1 MKLKI
6 MTFNIQHCLNYIERR
21 IDFPLFARTIAESG
35 ADIVGLNEVRGKGL
49 HPLYEEQTKILAE
62 GAGYKYYYFAKA
74 IDFDG
79 VNPYGNAVLSKYPI
93 IKAETVGIPDP
104 AVRAYDGYYETRCI
118 AKLTV
123 DIEGE
128 PLTVLAA
135 HFGLN
140 RDEHENARDT
150 IIKNL
155 EKKRCVLMGD
165 FNVQPQSDILDP
177 IRERMKDTSDGCG
190 DMFTFPSDK
199 PDRKID
205 YIFVSKDTEVLS
217 AEIPALAVSDHRPH
231 TAEIEL

>member
-6 MTFNIQHCLNYIERR
+6 MTFNIQHCLNYIERF
-21 IDFPLFARTIAESG
+21 IDFPLFAKTIADSG
-35 ADIVGLNEVRGKGL
+35 ADIVGLNEVRGKGANP
-49 HPLYEEQTKILAE
+49 HYEAQTEILAKSS
-62 GAGYKYYYFAKA
+62 GYPYRYFAKA

-79 VNPYGNAVLSKYPI
+79 CNPYGNAVLSKYPI

-104 AVRAYDGYYETRCI
+104 TVKKYDGYYETRCI

-123 DIEGE
+123 DVGE
-128 PLTVLAA
+128 PLTVLVT

-150 IIKNL
+150 ILTNL
-155 EKKRCVLMGD
+155 SDKRCVLMGD
-165 FNVQPQSDILDP
+165 FNVRPDSDILDP
-177 IRERMKDTSDGCG
+177 IRASMKDTATGRG
-190 DMFTFPSDK
+190 DMFSFPSDK

-205 YIFVSKDTEVLS
+205 YIFVSNDIKVLS
-217 AEIPALAVSDHRPH
+217 AEIPALTVSDHRPH

>member
-21 IDFPLFARTIAESG
+21 IDFPLFAKTIAESG
-35 ADIVGLNEVRGKGL
+35 TDIVGLNEVRGKGI

-104 AVRAYDGYYETRCI
+104 AVRKYDGYYETRCI

-123 DIEGE
+123 DVGE
-128 PLTVLAA
+128 PLSVLAV

-150 IIKNL
+150 ILKNL
-155 EKKRCVLMGD
+155 SDKRCVLMGD

-177 IRERMKDTSDGCG
+177 IRARMRDAADGFG

-205 YIFVSKDTEVLS
+205 YIFVSKDITVKS
-217 AEIPALAVSDHRPH
+217 AEIPPLTVSDHRPH
-231 TAEIEL
+231 IAETEF

>member
-6 MTFNIQHCLNYIERR
+6 MTFNVQHCLNFVERH
-21 IDFPLFARTIAESG
+21 IDFPLFSKTIAESG

-49 HPLYEEQTKILAE
+49 HPLYEEQAQILAQ
-62 GAGYKYYYFAKA
+62 GAGYKYHYFAKA

-93 IKAETVGIPDP
+93 IKAETVPIPDP

-123 DIEGE
+123 YADG
-128 PLTVLAA
+128 PLTVLCA

-140 RDEHENARDT
+140 RDEHENARDAVLRNVT
-150 IIKNL
+150 
-155 EKKRCVLMGD
+155 EERCVLMGD

-177 IRERMKDTSDGCG
+177 IRAKMKDTADGRG
-190 DMFTFPSDK
+190 DMFSFPSDK

-205 YIFVSKDTEVLS
+205 YIFVSKDAEVVD
-217 AEIPALAVSDHRPH
+217 AGIPALTVSDHRPH
-231 TAEIEL
+231 TAEIII